1 MAANHDKQMG
11 DILYFVAAAAWIHYY
26 TCCCEGLIHW
36 IISLMNENSFSKRNG
51 SGCSE
56 EPQKNGCIF
65 SASPWVRVR
74 PSTFFFSSCF
84 SSLEH
89 LIQIN
94 SCYLMLRLLLL
105 IHTSPP
111 SDHSPVPFHRSL
123 FSSPSFFFLILS
135 IPHVPTSSAPP
146 PPHHRSYPPLFSLC
160 QWAHPASLGPLKCI
174 NSSQRYPSP
183 LTSALA
189 GCLPS
194 SLNGLINPS

>member
-1 MAANHDKQMG
+1 MKTASLSVMVLAAARSHRRMAA
-11 DILYFVAAAAWIHYY
+11 
-26 TCCCEGLIHW
+26 
-36 IISLMNENSFSKRNG
+36 SFLPVRG
-51 SGCSE
+51 SVCVH
-56 EPQKNGCIF
+56 P
-65 SASPWVRVR
+65 P
-74 PSTFFFSSCF
+74 FFSSCF

-146 PPHHRSYPPLFSLC
+146 PPPPSLISSSFLPLPVSPPC
-160 QWAHPASLGPLKCI
+160 QPW
-174 NSSQRYPSP
+174 PS
-183 LTSALA
+183 
-189 GCLPS
+189 
-194 SLNGLINPS
+194 